1 MATAPVLRVVE
12 REARVYI
19 RLWRGLAFSI
29 FVQPTLYLAAMGLGL
44 GGLIDQ
50 NSGPVG
56 GVDYLAFVAPGL
68 LVASTMQLSVGEGLW
83 PILAGVKWI
92 KFFHGVV
99 ATPIRPAELYYGYVT
114 WVATRSVFGSSAF
127 LLVAWV
133 LGALLSPWALLAI
146 PIAALCAAAFCA
158 PVAAFS
164 MTQDSDL
171 AFPMIMRLGVLPL
184 FLFSGTF
191 FPISELPSGVRP
203 FTVLSPLWH
212 AVELARDATTGRFD
226 ILPDIAHVIVLA
238 GCVAFGAWWGVR
250 TFTRRL
256 SA

>member
-1 MATAPVLRVVE
+1 
-12 REARVYI
+12 
-19 RLWRGLAFSI
+19 
-29 FVQPTLYLAAMGLGL
+29 MGLGL
-44 GGLIDQ
+44 GGLIDAH
-50 NSGPVG
+50 SGKTAG
-56 GVDYLAFVAPGL
+56 LDYLDFVAPGL

-99 ATPIRPAELYYGYVT
+99 ATPIRPAELYSGYVT
-114 WVATRSVFGSSAF
+114 WVALRSVLGSAAF
-127 LLVAWV
+127 LLVATL
-133 LGALLSPWALLAI
+133 LGAVSWPSAILAV
-146 PIAALCAAAFCA
+146 PIAALCAAAFVA

-191 FPISELPSGVRP
+191 FPTSELPSGLRP
-203 FTVLSPLWH
+203 FVVLSPLWH

-226 ILPDIAHVIVLA
+226 VLPDVAHVAVLI
-238 GCVAFGAWWGVR
+238 GCVLGGAWWGVR

-256 SA
+256 NA

>member
-1 MATAPVLRVVE
+1 MATAPMLRVVE
-12 REARVYI
+12 REARVYV

-29 FVQPTLYLAAMGLGL
+29 FVQPALYLAAMGLGL

-50 NSGPVG
+50 NSGSVA

-83 PILAGVKWI
+83 PILAGVKWM

-99 ATPIRPAELYYGYVT
+99 ATPIRPSELYSGYVT
-114 WVATRSVFGSSAF
+114 WVAIRSVFGSSAF
-127 LLVAWV
+127 LLVAWI
-133 LGALLSPWALLAI
+133 LGALLSPWAILAI
-146 PIAALCAAAFCA
+146 PVAVLCAAAFCA
-158 PVAAFS
+158 PIAAFS

-191 FPISELPSGVRP
+191 FPTSELPDGLQP
-203 FTVLSPLWH
+203 FVVLSPLWH
-212 AVELARDATTGRFD
+212 AVELARDATTGQFD
-226 ILPDIAHVIVLA
+226 LLPDVAHVLVLV
-238 GCVAFGAWWGVR
+238 GCIAVGAWFGVR
-250 TFTRRL
+250 TFTKRL
-256 SA
+256 NP

>member
-1 MATAPVLRVVE
+1 MATAPMFRVVE
-12 REARVYI
+12 REARVYL

-44 GGLIDQ
+44 GGLIDK
-50 NSGPVG
+50 NSGSVG
-56 GVDYLAFVAPGL
+56 GLDYLAFVAPGL

-99 ATPIRPAELYYGYVT
+99 ATPIRPRELYRGYVT
-114 WVATRSVFGSSAF
+114 WVATRSVFGSCAF
-127 LLVAWV
+127 LLVAWA
-133 LGALLSPWALLAI
+133 LGALLSPWAILAI
-146 PIAALCAAAFCA
+146 PIAMLCAAAFCA

-191 FPISELPSGVRP
+191 FPTSELPDALEP
-203 FTVLSPLWH
+203 FVVLSPLWH
-212 AVELARDATTGRFD
+212 AVELARDATTGKFD
-226 ILPDIAHVIVLA
+226 LLADFVHVAVLVGCIAA
-238 GCVAFGAWWGVR
+238 GAWFGVR
-250 TFTRRL
+250 TFTKRL
-256 SA
+256 NP